1 MTLRKYGTAL
11 FCALTITL
19 FLGIYVSSAQDD
31 GGGPAADGEASLEDL
46 LGFDEG
52 QDETAEGE
60 DEDDQGGDTD
70 PLSGDSE
77 EDEKGDVAEDVE
89 AGDNGEQEIDLG
101 GLFEEDGDQ
110 GATDEAAETQP
121 AEAEDTDDNEE
132 DDLSDLLGGLDETDE
147 GTVDTEAGEDTEV
160 EEEADA
166 GDEDMSLEA
175 LLGET
180 EEEPEEAAAPE
191 EAAQDETA
199 GETPDAAATETADER
214 MEETARMV
222 DEAAASIEEEI
233 LQEAEQEDETPVNQE
248 AQAQVTVQAV
258 EPVPAAEEVSRAEP
272 ALSPELS
279 NVMTEEE
286 LRRVALEQ
294 YARETMLEGEA
305 ALERNN
311 FEKAVRLFSAAL
323 DKRIPRRPETDWVRK
338 RARDGLRNS
347 YYQEALLL
355 REQREYEKARARA
368 QKAANL
374 GHEKAARFVSTLKRL
389 IEEEPQKIDVSRP
402 ADYIDS
408 RDFRQK
414 EADVQKSLRVG
425 KRYLAAGE
433 YDKAQYEFEKI
444 LRDHPDNTESIRLL
458 AKVAREREDRAVMER
473 ETTRD
478 SMIASLVETWNPRDY
493 AEVSP
498 AGVQDG
504 ETTTRPEPEM
514 RVSARTRLIEK
525 MQNIEIPEI
534 TFRQANIYD
543 VVDFL
548 TDASIEFDK
557 SDDDRKGVNII
568 LQLGAGRGPER
579 EAAPAPAG
587 GGGLWGAAGDTAV
600 EPEGAGE
607 DVELITFSARYI
619 SLWRALKLVADA
631 ADLRVEVEESI
642 VKLVPSDKPRG
653 DIIVRWYSV
662 LPSAQQKIARI
673 KGELAGGGSR
683 TAAGGMGGF
692 GGFGGGAAAQPEEEG
707 GWKDGFREMGVD
719 WPEGSS
725 IKYVGSIGKLIVA
738 NTADNLAVLEQIL
751 SVINVV
757 PYQIEIEARFVEV
770 RRGDLSSLGFE
781 WLLTDDWEVAT
792 DPGSGSSVL
801 PSSQERIVVRAND
814 QAPIGS
820 GRGFTQANRFVREGL
835 NNASVSDS
843 LLTVAGVLTNPELEF
858 ILHAMEQRG
867 FADMLSAPKV
877 TTQAG
882 HDAEIKVVTE
892 YIYPT
897 DFTVTPVTAG
907 DDDVDVIIGGIVEPS
922 AFETREVGVILGVV
936 PEVSDDGQMID
947 LTMTPEVVT
956 EPTWRNYGSSFIDS
970 EGNEVILNMEQP
982 FFHTRTVAT
991 RLSIYNGA
999 TVVMGGMITEDRQTV
1014 DDKVPVLGDIPVI
1027 GRLFRSKYD
1036 RSEKRNLLI
1045 FVTARLVDPAGKP
1058 LSPADDTTILE
1069 QRLAEGPGD

>member
-1 MTLRKYGTAL
+1 
-11 FCALTITL
+11 
-19 FLGIYVSSAQDD
+19 
-31 GGGPAADGEASLEDL
+31 
-46 LGFDEG
+46 
-52 QDETAEGE
+52 
-60 DEDDQGGDTD
+60 
-70 PLSGDSE
+70 
-77 EDEKGDVAEDVE
+77 
-89 AGDNGEQEIDLG
+89 
-101 GLFEEDGDQ
+101 
-110 GATDEAAETQP
+110 
-121 AEAEDTDDNEE
+121 
-132 DDLSDLLGGLDETDE
+132 
-147 GTVDTEAGEDTEV
+147 
-160 EEEADA
+160 
-166 GDEDMSLEA
+166 
-175 LLGET
+175 
-180 EEEPEEAAAPE
+180 
-191 EAAQDETA
+191 
-199 GETPDAAATETADER
+199 
-214 MEETARMV
+214 
-222 DEAAASIEEEI
+222 
-233 LQEAEQEDETPVNQE
+233 
-248 AQAQVTVQAV
+248 
-258 EPVPAAEEVSRAEP
+258 
-272 ALSPELS
+272 
-279 NVMTEEE
+279 
-286 LRRVALEQ
+286 
-294 YARETMLEGEA
+294 
-305 ALERNN
+305 
-311 FEKAVRLFSAAL
+311 AL

-338 RARDGLRNS
+338 RARDGLRNC

-374 GHEKAARFVSTLKRL
+374 GHQKAARLVSTLKRL
-389 IEEEPQKIDVSRP
+389 IAEEPQKIDVSRP

-408 RDFRQK
+408 REFRQK

-444 LRDHPDNTESIRLL
+444 LRNHPDNTESIRLL

-514 RVSARTRLIEK
+514 RVSARTKLIEK

-557 SDDDRKGVNII
+557 SDDERKGVNII
-568 LQLGAGRGPER
+568 LQLGAGRGGPR
-579 EAAPAPAG
+579 EEEEPAEA
-587 GGGLWGAAGDTAV
+587 GGGLWGEPDTETEEA
-600 EPEGAGE
+600 AGE
-607 DVELITFSARYI
+607 DIELITFSARYI
-619 SLWRALKLVADA
+619 SLWRSLKLVADA

-673 KGELAGGGSR
+673 KGELAGGGTR
-683 TAAGGMGGF
+683 RDAGGMGGF
-692 GGFGGGAAAQPEEEG
+692 GGFDGGADDQPEEEG

-738 NTADNLAVLEQIL
+738 NTAENLAVLEQIL

-792 DPGSGSSVL
+792 DPGSGSSML

-814 QAPIGS
+814 QTPVGS
-820 GRGFTQANRFVREGL
+820 GRGFTQGNRFVREGL
-835 NNASVSDS
+835 DNASVSDS
-843 LLTVAGVLTNPELEF
+843 LLRVAGVLTNPELEF

-907 DDDVDVIIGGIVEPS
+907 DEDVEVIIGGIVEPS

-970 EGNEVILNMEQP
+970 AGNEVVLNMEQP

-1045 FVTARLVDPAGKP
+1045 FVTAKLVDPAGKP
-1058 LSPADDTTILE
+1058 LSPSEDTTILE
-1069 QRLAEGPGD
+1069 QRLTESQGD

>member
-19 FLGIYVSSAQDD
+19 FLGIYLSSAQDD
-31 GGGPAADGEASLEDL
+31 DGGATAGGEASLEDL

-60 DEDDQGGDTD
+60 DED
-70 PLSGDSE
+70 
-77 EDEKGDVAEDVE
+77 EDED
-89 AGDNGEQEIDLG
+89 
-101 GLFEEDGDQ
+101 DGDQ
-110 GATDEAAETQP
+110 GAADEGVETQP
-121 AEAEDTDDNEE
+121 AEAEDSDDDDEE
-132 DDLSDLLGGLDETDE
+132 TG
-147 GTVDTEAGEDTEV
+147 DTEGD
-160 EEEADA
+160 EEADA
-166 GDEDMSLEA
+166 GDEDMGLEA

-180 EEEPEEAAAPE
+180 EEGAEESAASEEAAE
-191 EAAQDETA
+191 DETP
-199 GETPDAAATETADER
+199 GEMQDAAATEAGDER
-214 MEETARMV
+214 MAETARMV
-222 DEAAASIEEEI
+222 DEAAASIENEI
-233 LQEAEQEDETPVNQE
+233 LQEAEQEDDSPVRQAAQE
-248 AQAQVTVQAV
+248 HVRVQAAEQVTA
-258 EPVPAAEEVSRAEP
+258 EEEVSRAEP
-272 ALSPELS
+272 ELSPELS

-338 RARDGLRNS
+338 RARDGLRNC

-374 GHEKAARFVSTLKRL
+374 GHQKAARLVSTLKRL
-389 IEEEPQKIDVSRP
+389 IAEEPQKIDVSRP

-408 RDFRQK
+408 REFRQK

-444 LRDHPDNTESIRLL
+444 LRNHPDNTESIRLL

-514 RVSARTRLIEK
+514 RVSARTKLIEK

-557 SDDDRKGVNII
+557 SDDERKGVNII
-568 LQLGAGRGPER
+568 LQLGAGRGGPR
-579 EAAPAPAG
+579 EEEEPAEA
-587 GGGLWGAAGDTAV
+587 GGGLWGEPDT
-600 EPEGAGE
+600 ETEEGAGE
-607 DVELITFSARYI
+607 DIELITFSARYI
-619 SLWRALKLVADA
+619 SLWRSLKLVADA

-673 KGELAGGGSR
+673 KGELVGGGTR
-683 TAAGGMGGF
+683 RDAGGMGGF
-692 GGFGGGAAAQPEEEG
+692 GGFDGGADDQPEEEG

-738 NTADNLAVLEQIL
+738 NTAENLAVLEQIL

-792 DPGSGSSVL
+792 DPGSGSSML

-814 QAPIGS
+814 QTPVGS
-820 GRGFTQANRFVREGL
+820 GRGFTQGNRFVREGL
-835 NNASVSDS
+835 DNASVSDS
-843 LLTVAGVLTNPELEF
+843 LLRVAGVLTNPELEF

-907 DDDVDVIIGGIVEPS
+907 DEDVEVIIGGIVEPS

-970 EGNEVILNMEQP
+970 AGNEVVLNMEQP

-1045 FVTARLVDPAGKP
+1045 FVTAKLVDPAGKP
-1058 LSPADDTTILE
+1058 LSPSEDTTILE
-1069 QRLAEGPGD
+1069 QRLTESQGD

>member
-1 MTLRKYGTAL
+1 MLLRKYSIAL
-11 FCALTITL
+11 FCALALTV
-19 FLGIYVSSAQDD
+19 FYGIYVSSAQDD
-31 GGGPAADGEASLEDL
+31 EDSSAASEEMFIEDILGSDEDSGETVEPENGDDEKGNTNSLSDDLEEDDTVDGGGDTGDEADVDEGEDEEAELEELLGGFGEAGEEDGQTEEADTGDEEIGLEDL
-46 LGFDEG
+46 LG
-52 QDETAEGE
+52 ET
-60 DEDDQGGDTD
+60 T
-70 PLSGDSE
+70 
-77 EDEKGDVAEDVE
+77 
-89 AGDNGEQEIDLG
+89 
-101 GLFEEDGDQ
+101 
-110 GATDEAAETQP
+110 
-121 AEAEDTDDNEE
+121 
-132 DDLSDLLGGLDETDE
+132 
-147 GTVDTEAGEDTEV
+147 
-160 EEEADA
+160 
-166 GDEDMSLEA
+166 
-175 LLGET
+175 
-180 EEEPEEAAAPE
+180 EEPEEPGPAEEETDVVPE
-191 EAAQDETA
+191 EGKVDET
-199 GETPDAAATETADER
+199 EEDAASPETSRSDAEER
-214 MEETARMV
+214 MQDTARIV
-222 DEAAASIEEEI
+222 GEAAASIEEDI
-233 LQEAEQEDETPVNQE
+233 LELEDEQADEGAQE
-248 AQAQVTVQAV
+248 TEDEQVVVQAV
-258 EPVPAAEEVSRAEP
+258 PGMQPAAEREQKI
-272 ALSPELS
+272 SPELS

-286 LRRVALEQ
+286 LRRTALEQ

-305 ALERNN
+305 ALDRNN
-311 FEKAVRLFSAAL
+311 FEKAVNLFRSAL
-323 DKRIPRRPETDWVRK
+323 DKRIPRRPETEWVRQ
-338 RARDGLRNS
+338 RARDGLRNC

-355 REQREYEKARARA
+355 KEQKEYEKAQARA

-374 GHEKAARFVSTLKRL
+374 GHEKSARLVRTLKRL
-389 IEEEPQKIDVSRP
+389 IAEEPSKIDVSRP

-408 RDFRQK
+408 KDFRQK
-414 EADVQKSLRVG
+414 EADVKKALRVG
-425 KRYLAAGE
+425 RRYLAAGE
-433 YDKAQYEFEKI
+433 YNKAQYEFERVLKNN
-444 LRDHPDNTESIRLL
+444 PDNTEAIRLL

-478 SMIASLVETWNPRDY
+478 NMIASLIETWNPRDY

-498 AGVQDG
+498 GGIQDAD
-504 ETTTRPEPEM
+504 TTTRPEPEM
-514 RVSARTRLIEK
+514 RVSARTKLIEK

-534 TFRQANIYD
+534 SFRQANIND

-548 TDASIEFDK
+548 TDASIEYDK
-557 SDDDRKGVNII
+557 SDDERKGVNII
-568 LQLGAGRGPER
+568 LQLGRGRQAASDESPRER
-579 EAAPAPAG
+579 AG
-587 GGGLWGAAGDTAV
+587 GDLWGSDDTDEEVSAGSAA
-600 EPEGAGE
+600 E

-619 SLWRALKLVADA
+619 SLWRSLKLVADA

-673 KGELAGGGSR
+673 KGELVGGG
-683 TAAGGMGGF
+683 GGGRAVGGGF
-692 GGFGGGAAAQPEEEG
+692 GGFGGAGADQQEEEG
-707 GWKDGFREMGVD
+707 SWQEGFKEMGVD

-738 NTADNLAVLEQIL
+738 NTAANLAVLEQIL

-792 DPGSGSSVL
+792 NPDSGSSIL
-801 PSSQERIVVRAND
+801 PSSQERLVVRAND
-814 QAPIGS
+814 QSPIGGS
-820 GRGFTQANRFVREGL
+820 RGFTRANRFVREGL

-970 EGNEVILNMEQP
+970 AGNEVVLNMEQP

-999 TVVMGGMITEDRQTV
+999 TVVMGGMMTEDRQSV
-1014 DDKVPVLGDIPVI
+1014 NDKVPILGDIPLI

-1045 FVTARLVDPAGKP
+1045 FVTAKLVDPAGKP

-1069 QRLAEGPGD
+1069 QTIAESESE